1 MQSSLLV
8 SLDQLFFYFY
18 IEGKGKAPQ
27 LMVSRIS
34 KKRRVN
40 ESGFRLPLNMEQER
54 ARNQARRIK
63 EFEILMA
70 E

>member
-1 MQSSLLV
+1 
-8 SLDQLFFYFY
+8 
-18 IEGKGKAPQ
+18 
-27 LMVSRIS
+27 MVSRIS